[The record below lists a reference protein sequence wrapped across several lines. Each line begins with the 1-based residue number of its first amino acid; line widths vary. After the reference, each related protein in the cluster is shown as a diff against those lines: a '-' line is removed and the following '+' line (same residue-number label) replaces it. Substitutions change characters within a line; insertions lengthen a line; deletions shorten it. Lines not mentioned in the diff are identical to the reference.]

1 VTERYKVD
9 VANTSTPDE
18 NLSLTALN
26 DTAADFG
33 SITSV
38 HDNILGT
45 TCGQPALSAGAGTL
59 STFTVVGPGGTE
71 DTTHL
76 LGGVLPDPLNVGGND
91 YVCYFDAQLC
101 SNLSTS
107 TNNCFTHTNSIN
119 ASISDDD
126 SEGHTVTVTANSLHA
141 QVCVTVGATQ

>member
-1 VTERYKVD
+1 
-9 VANTSTPDE
+9 
-18 NLSLTALN
+18 LTALN

-33 SITSV
+33 SITTV

-45 TCGQPALSAGAGTL
+45 TCGQTAGSGGAGTL
-59 STFTVVGPGGTE
+59 STFTVVAPGGTE

-101 SNLSTS
+101 SDLSTS
-107 TNNCFTHTNSIN
+107 TNDCFTHTNSIN
-119 ASISDDD
+119 PSINDDD
-126 SEGHTVTVTANSLHA
+126 GEANAVTVTANTIHA
-141 QVCVTVGATQ
+141 KVCVTVAPQ